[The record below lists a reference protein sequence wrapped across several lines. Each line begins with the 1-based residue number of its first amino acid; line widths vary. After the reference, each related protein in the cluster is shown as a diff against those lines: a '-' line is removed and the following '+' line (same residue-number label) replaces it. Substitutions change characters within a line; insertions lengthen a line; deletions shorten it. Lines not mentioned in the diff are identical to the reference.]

1 MASKWWGLKLYIS
14 SLEVNHGMDPKV
26 ICKSKYILFSFAYL
40 TNVIKNHPFYK
51 DLMLERNRSGNLIL
65 DSGAFTFMN
74 GKKISKSE
82 MDSYCQ
88 KYIDF
93 VKKYH
98 IRNYVELDVDAVF
111 GTDQAMKYR
120 EKLESEIGYQC
131 MPIWHKERGMQAFKQ
146 DVEKYDYIGIGG
158 IAMKQIKKSD
168 LKNFKM
174 LTSYARKRHT
184 KIHAMGFTPSHDVYK
199 YGFYSSDSSSWNSS
213 VRYGGVS
220 RFDGTGISTLKGKKY
235 KKTKK
240 LDTIRIL
247 QASYLEWL
255 KYQEYVNN
263 KGVI

>member
-1 MASKWWGLKLYIS
+1 MASKWWRLKLYIS
-14 SLEVNHGMDPKV
+14 SPDANCRYLSEKV
-26 ICKSKYILFSFAYL
+26 VRKSKYMLCSFAY
-40 TNVIKNHPFYK
+40 IGKAIRSRPYFEK
-51 DLMLERNRSGNLIL
+51 IIIDRNRENNLIL

-98 IRNYVELDVDAVF
+98 IRNYVELDVDALF

-168 LKNFKM
+168 WKKFKM

-199 YGFYSSDSSSWNSS
+199 YGFYSSDSSSWCSS
-213 VRYGGVS
+213 MRYGTIS
-220 RFDGTGISTLKGKKY
+220 HFDGRGISSLKNIKY
-235 KKTKK
+235 KRVKGND
-240 LDTIRIL
+240 LNR
-247 QASYLEWL
+247 AFSACYLEWV
-255 KYQEYVNN
+255 KYQAYVDN
-263 KGVI
+263 KNR

>member
-1 MASKWWGLKLYIS
+1 MASKWWELKLYIS
-14 SLEVNHGMDPKV
+14 GLEQLYNKMNEK
-26 ICKSKYILFSFAYL
+26 IIRKSKYLLFSFAYIGKAL
-40 TNVIKNHPFYK
+40 H
-51 DLMLERNRSGNLIL
+51 NRPYFEKIIIDWNRENNLIL

-98 IRNYVELDVDAVF
+98 IKNYVELDVDALF
-111 GTDQAMKYR
+111 GTEQAMKYR

-131 MPIWHKERGMQAFKQ
+131 LPIWHKERGMQAFKQ
-146 DVEKYDYIGIGG
+146 DVEKYDYVGIGG

-168 LKNFKM
+168 WEKLKM

-199 YGFYSSDSSSWNSS
+199 YGFYSSDSSSWSS
-213 VRYGGVS
+213 SMRYGTIS
-220 RFDGTGISTLKGKKY
+220 NFDGRGISSLKNIKY
-235 KKTKK
+235 KKLKG
-240 LDTIRIL
+240 DDYNR
-247 QASYLEWL
+247 AFRAGYLEWL
-255 KYQEYVNN
+255 KYQACIVNKN
-263 KGVI
+263 R